1 MRPSGG
7 VVVSRHIIARGYGDQ
22 SRRRLTAAGV
32 AHYSLLVST
41 GDRGCRMR
49 GLGKTAGIL
58 LGLALLALG
67 ILMVLGV
74 LDFLLRIAGVLCILA
89 AVVMLGMAFFGSRR
103 GY

>member
-1 MRPSGG
+1 MVLR
-7 VVVSRHIIARGYGDQ
+7 RHIIAQSYGAQ
-22 SRRRLTAAGV
+22 RSARLTAAGD
-32 AHYSLLVST
+32 AHYALFISISD
-41 GDRGCRMR
+41 GGCRTR
-49 GLGKTAGIL
+49 GMSKAVLIL

>member
-1 MRPSGG
+1 MRPGSS
-7 VVVSRHIIARGYGDQ
+7 VVVRCHIIAQGY
-22 SRRRLTAAGV
+22 SAHMSARLTAAGD
-32 AHYSLLVST
+32 AHYALFIST
-41 GDRGCRMR
+41 VDGGCQMR
-49 GLGKTAGIL
+49 GLSKTACIL

-89 AVVMLGMAFFGSRR
+89 AVVVLGMAFFGSRR

>member
-1 MRPSGG
+1 
-7 VVVSRHIIARGYGDQ
+7 
-22 SRRRLTAAGV
+22 
-32 AHYSLLVST
+32 
-41 GDRGCRMR
+41 MR
-49 GLGKTAGIL
+49 GMSKAALII
-58 LGLALLALG
+58 LGLAMLALG

>member
-1 MRPSGG
+1 M
-7 VVVSRHIIARGYGDQ
+7 
-22 SRRRLTAAGV
+22 TAAGD
-32 AHYSLLVST
+32 AHYALFIST
-41 GDRGCRMR
+41 SDGGCRTRDMSKAV
-49 GLGKTAGIL
+49 LIV

>member
-1 MRPSGG
+1 MRG
-7 VVVSRHIIARGYGDQ
+7 VSRA
-22 SRRRLTAAGV
+22 
-32 AHYSLLVST
+32 
-41 GDRGCRMR
+41 
-49 GLGKTAGIL
+49 AGIL

-89 AVVMLGMAFFGSRR
+89 AVVVLGMAFFSSRR

>member
-1 MRPSGG
+1 MRMTG
-7 VVVSRHIIARGYGDQ
+7 V
-22 SRRRLTAAGV
+22 
-32 AHYSLLVST
+32 
-41 GDRGCRMR
+41 
-49 GLGKTAGIL
+49 L